1 MDRARI
7 VSKLKEL
14 ENLLRHKI
22 SDERRHEAE
31 RLVIELNRRLF
42 KLDYVGVF
50 DKKREKE

>member
-1 MDRARI
+1 MDRVRI

-14 ENLLRHKI
+14 ENLLRCKI

>member
-14 ENLLRHKI
+14 ESLLRCKI

>member
-7 VSKLKEL
+7 ISKLKEL

-42 KLDYVGVF
+42 KLDYAGIF
-50 DKKREKE
+50 DHRKNKE

>member
-14 ENLLRHKI
+14 EILLRQKI
-22 SDERRHEAE
+22 SNERRREAE

-42 KLDYVGVF
+42 KLDYVGIF
-50 DKKREKE
+50 DRKREKE